1 MGSTPAFCGIMV
13 GMKSAVPPFSGHP
26 AMPAAP
32 PLPVPTRPAC
42 AHCLALAE
50 DTRRREPHACLA
62 LRNTAPHVSA
72 SAAGVPFSML
82 SFTCR
87 ECGTAWRLYDRANE
101 LFVSW
106 VPEHPLVR

>member
-1 MGSTPAFCGIMV
+1 MAV
-13 GMKSAVPPFSGHP
+13 MKSAVPQPLGTL
-26 AMPAAP
+26 AMPAATP
-32 PLPVPTRPAC
+32 PREPARPAC
-42 AHCLALAE
+42 AHCLALA
-50 DTRRREPHACLA
+50 DDSRRREPHPCLT
-62 LRNTAPHVSA
+62 LCNTAPLVSQ
-72 SAAGVPFSML
+72 SAAGVPFSMM

>member
-1 MGSTPAFCGIMV
+1 MARPLQRFCGIIAD
-13 GMKSAVPPFSGHP
+13 MKSAVPQPSGFST
-26 AMPAAP
+26 MPAPHAQAP
-32 PLPVPTRPAC
+32 ARPAC
-42 AHCLALAE
+42 AHCLALA
-50 DTRRREPHACLA
+50 DDPRRREPHACLA
-62 LRNTAPHVSA
+62 LRSTAPLVSQ